1 MQEIEFK
8 NLNLKEGALID
19 IHKLNGVTLSGE
31 FQGNYN
37 NSSESFLF
45 SNYSNGN
52 VEWINLND
60 LHSIVKYNF

>member
-1 MQEIEFK
+1 MLEVEFK
-8 NLNLKEGALID
+8 NLNLKDGTLIS

-31 FQGNYN
+31 FLGNFN

-52 VEWINLND
+52 VEWINLKEI
-60 LHSIVKYNF
+60 HSIVK